1 MQQVENVI
9 EEKCFRLLRKAHKFG
24 ASDLHMIP
32 NEDSYTY
39 FFKKNSQM
47 FEAGKLPL
55 NIGERIISF
64 FKFLSSL
71 DISEKRKPQSG
82 SFQQVFNSHKFSFRV
97 FYTSLHF

>member
-1 MQQVENVI
+1 MQQIENTI
-9 EEKCFRLLRKAHKFG
+9 EQKCAQLLRKAHRFG

-32 NEDSYTY
+32 NEENY
-39 FFKKNSQM
+39 FYYFKKHAQM

-55 NIGERIISF
+55 HLGERIISF

-82 SFQQVFNSHKFSFRV
+82 SFQQTFN
-97 FYTSLHF
+97 